1 MFQLIVIG
9 IAQLIGTKEI
19 QRNTTITFWSM
30 LFLPFNFETRHDGVV
45 TCNAL
50 YDGKALE
57 KKCSNEKAKRIRLEK
72 RVFLEGEG
80 RYPFSPP
87 LRLLAIE

>member
-1 MFQLIVIG
+1 
-9 IAQLIGTKEI
+9 
-19 QRNTTITFWSM
+19 M
-30 LFLPFNFETRHDGVV
+30 LFLPFDFETRHDGVV

-72 RVFLEGEG
+72 REANKKRNKAERDMVEITQQ
-80 RYPFSPP
+80 PP
-87 LRLLAIE
+87 DDDEEEEEDV